1 MPVANIE
8 YYRCEQGITLET
20 DSNGVQHVR
29 RGNDEVELNAAQV
42 RTVDILL
49 RMPDSTADEIQ
60 SSLVMMT
67 GRPVSK
73 SEVQSMLG
81 QLSQKSCVI
90 RQVCAPR
97 LTMPYPIDHTCEL
110 CGCSCMAQLVG
121 PLTESEH
128 DNAVEAHRK
137 LSESGDMPADL
148 NPIMKGLKPDGT
160 CMHFIHFPGK
170 RCAFLGDDNLC
181 RIHGRFG
188 AEKKP
193 AACRRFPVIA
203 IATESEIR
211 IGIKPYCYANM
222 RTCSL
227 SHTQPGYL
235 ESYRSAHA
243 DAFADL
249 VENASFRAVL
259 RTPDEDEL
267 LQARLQEAQILSW
280 LDQPMPYAA
289 ILASLIS
296 GAPSGLAQLPKPF
309 VQDVQRAFGGLSEM
323 LAEDVKKLGDT
334 KHAAHAADLLAC
346 LKRPLVQFDS
356 LRPESPF
363 GRYVRFAI
371 YEAVFLRET
380 TRFPAVSLG
389 AFAYALGAL
398 AAAQDP
404 DRADA
409 HFTAWMRLMAQTQA
423 FTMLFPSPQ
432 AMAALT
438 RHLM

>member
-1 MPVANIE
+1 MPITNII
-8 YYRCEQGITLET
+8 YYRCASDITLET
-20 DSNGVQHVR
+20 NDKKTQMVR
-29 RGNDEVELNAAQV
+29 RNTEDVKLDAVQIQI
-42 RTVDILL
+42 VDILL
-49 RMPDSTADEIQ
+49 RMPEISVDEIQ

-67 GRPVSK
+67 QKPISRTALGK
-73 SEVQSMLG
+73 QLDALVQMG
-81 QLSQKSCVI
+81 VVHCQQL
-90 RQVCAPR
+90 APR
-97 LTMPYPIDHTCEL
+97 LNMPYPIDHTCEL

-121 PLTESEH
+121 PLNDTEH
-128 DNAVEAHRK
+128 QNAVEAHRK
-137 LSESGDMPADL
+137 LAENGDLPADL
-148 NPIMKGLKPDGT
+148 NPMMKGLKPDGT
-160 CMHFIHFPGK
+160 CLYFLNFPGK

-181 RIHGRFG
+181 RIHGKFG
-188 AEKKP
+188 ADKKP

-222 RTCSL
+222 RTCRL
-227 SHTQPGYL
+227 SHSEPGDIDR
-235 ESYRSAHA
+235 YRQAHA
-243 DAFADL
+243 EAFADL
-249 VENASFRAVL
+249 IENASYRAVL

-280 LDQPMPYAA
+280 LDKPMPYAA

-296 GAPSGLAQLPKPF
+296 GTPSDLAQLPKPF
-309 VQDVQRAFGGLSEM
+309 VQDVQRAFGGLADGLSE
-323 LAEDVKKLGDT
+323 EVKKLGET
-334 KHAAHAADLLAC
+334 KHASHARSLLDC
-346 LKRPLVQFDS
+346 LKRPLVQFECLSPDA
-356 LRPESPF
+356 PF
-363 GRYVRFAI
+363 GRYARFAI

-389 AFAYALGAL
+389 AFAFALGAL

-404 DRADA
+404 DHADA
-409 HFTAWMRLMAQTQA
+409 HLTAWMRLLAQTQA

>member
-8 YYRCEQGITLET
+8 YYRCAQGITLET
-20 DSNGVQHVR
+20 DAGGVQNVR
-29 RGNDEVELNAAQV
+29 RDSADVELDVVQV
-42 RTVDILL
+42 RVVDILL

-60 SSLVMMT
+60 SSLVVMI

-73 SEVQSMLG
+73 SELQAVLG
-81 QLSQKSCVI
+81 VLSQKGCVTH
-90 RQVCAPR
+90 QLSAPR
-97 LTMPYPIDHTCEL
+97 LNMPYPIDHICEL

-121 PLTESEH
+121 PLTETEH
-128 DNAVEAHRK
+128 ENAVESHRK
-137 LSESGDMPADL
+137 LSESGEMPADL

-160 CMHFIHFPGK
+160 CMYFVHFPGK

-181 RIHGRFG
+181 RIHGKFG
-188 AEKKP
+188 ADKKP
-193 AACRRFPVIA
+193 AACRRFPAIA

-222 RTCSL
+222 RTCRL
-227 SHTQPGYL
+227 THTAPGEL
-235 ESYRSAHA
+235 ESYRDAHA
-243 DAFADL
+243 EAFADL

-280 LDQPMPYAA
+280 LEQPMPYAA

-296 GAPSGLAQLPKPF
+296 GAPSGLKQFPKPF
-309 VQDVQRAFGGLSEM
+309 LQDVQRAFAGLSEM
-323 LAEDVKKLGDT
+323 LSEDVKKLGDT
-334 KHAAHAADLLAC
+334 KHASHAADLLAC
-346 LKRPLVQFDS
+346 LRRPLVHFES
-356 LRPESPF
+356 LAPESPF
-363 GRYVRFAI
+363 GRYVRYAI

-398 AAAQDP
+398 AAAQDEE
-404 DRADA
+404 RADA